1 MCANV
6 IIVDMFLV
14 RDSTTTAFRRGF
26 RRNCLKHS
34 LAGALNCGFGSSHDS
49 NVAQIGEVA
58 RGSSGYDMSA
68 ATQYQSRSRR
78 EISIA
83 QVGS

>member
-1 MCANV
+1 M
-6 IIVDMFLV
+6 
-14 RDSTTTAFRRGF
+14 
-26 RRNCLKHS
+26 KHS
-34 LAGALNCGFGSSHDS
+34 LAGALNCGIGGGRDS

-68 ATQYQSRSRR
+68 ATQYQRRSRR